1 MNERIKIQC
10 RIFRVAHLHC
20 PAMPLAINTNP
31 AALYGILVLVN
42 VVYLHEAFRICAFNV
57 KSFGDSKSSDES
69 VMSTLIRIVSRCD
82 VCLLQEVRDT
92 KRRAIPSLLD
102 ALNRFDRR
110 HQYDYVASERL
121 GRKQAYQEQYVFV
134 YRTDSVSVRDR
145 FQYPDTTPGDSDA
158 FAREP
163 FVVWLRAPS
172 TVAKEFVLIPQHTSP
187 SNATKEIDALY
198 DVFVEIKRR
207 WRIENVMLLGD
218 FNADCGFVAKKNWKN
233 VRLCADTSFLWLI
246 GDAEDTTVKESTHC
260 AYDRIVVHGE
270 SFKRAIVS
278 DSARAFNFAKEFLL
292 SEEQALLVSDHYPVE
307 VELKTAGAAG
317 ATVPHL
323 LLITVTLLISQLDV
337 IPTVC

>member
-10 RIFRVAHLHC
+10 RIFQGVAHLHC

-207 WRIENVMLLGD
+207 WRIEIVALWQRRTGRTSVFVQTRLSCGSLEMQKTPPSRNPLTVLMTESSYMENHLRGQLCQILPELLTSLRSSYS
-218 FNADCGFVAKKNWKN
+218 VKS
-233 VRLCADTSFLWLI
+233 RLFW
-246 GDAEDTTVKESTHC
+246 
-260 AYDRIVVHGE
+260 
-270 SFKRAIVS
+270 
-278 DSARAFNFAKEFLL
+278 
-292 SEEQALLVSDHYPVE
+292 
-307 VELKTAGAAG
+307 
-317 ATVPHL
+317 
-323 LLITVTLLISQLDV
+323 
-337 IPTVC
+337 